1 MVPVPNRM
9 AQAFRFRTRRLDGE
23 FSFDVIGMIE
33 SLFEVAQN
41 GARMMSVS
49 GVVDS
54 VLQRITLTYGRGHA
68 FRSKTACSRERV
80 PFTTISK
87 LF

>member
-54 VLQRITLTYGRGHA
+54 VLQRITLTYGRGA
-68 FRSKTACSRERV
+68 R
-80 PFTTISK
+80 ISIEDSLLPRASTVHNNK
-87 LF
+87 

>member
-41 GARMMSVS
+41 VARMMSVS
-49 GVVDS
+49 GVVDA
-54 VLQRITLTYGRGHA
+54 VLQRITLTYGRGA
-68 FRSKTACSRERV
+68 R
-80 PFTTISK
+80 ISIEDSLLPRASTVHNNK
-87 LF
+87 